1 MISMNF
7 ILLNNRKLPQY
18 LLALFFN
25 IVSIYCLAQTPVV
38 SCPST
43 FSDGHGIHKLTE
55 VMVYDGPVCMKASL
69 VPEYK
74 INKEVWVLDTLRDPS
89 VVCAYEKIPH
99 YNVLNAK
106 GAAYCERTTAPVQV
120 KCMSLSFSANS

>member
-74 INKEVWVLDTLRDPS
+74 KNKEVWVLDTLRDPS

-99 YNVLNAK
+99 YIVLNAK
-106 GAAYCERTTAPVQV
+106 GAAYCEKTTAPVQV
-120 KCMSLSFSANS
+120 KCMP

>member
-25 IVSIYCLAQTPVV
+25 IVSINCLAQTPVV
-38 SCPST
+38 SCPSS

-69 VPEYK
+69 VHEYK
-74 INKEVWVLDTLRDPS
+74 KTKKYGFWI
-89 VVCAYEKIPH
+89 H
-99 YNVLNAK
+99 
-106 GAAYCERTTAPVQV
+106 
-120 KCMSLSFSANS
+120 

>member
-25 IVSIYCLAQTPVV
+25 IVSINCLAQTSVV
-38 SCPST
+38 SCPSS
-43 FSDGHGIHKLTE
+43 FSDAHGVHKLIN
-55 VMVYDGPVCMKASL
+55 VYAYDGPVCMKVSL

-74 INKEVWVLDTLRDPS
+74 KTNK
-89 VVCAYEKIPH
+89 YGI
-99 YNVLNAK
+99 
-106 GAAYCERTTAPVQV
+106 
-120 KCMSLSFSANS
+120 

>member
-7 ILLNNRKLPQY
+7 ILLNNQKLPQY

-25 IVSIYCLAQTPVV
+25 IVSINCLAQTSVV

-74 INKEVWVLDTLRDPS
+74 KNKEVWVLNTLMDPS

-99 YNVLNAK
+99 YIVLNAK

-120 KCMSLSFSANS
+120 KCMP

>member
-7 ILLNNRKLPQY
+7 IVLNNRKLPQY

-25 IVSIYCLAQTPVV
+25 IVSIYCLAQTSVV

-74 INKEVWVLDTLRDPS
+74 KNKEVWVLDTLMDPS

-99 YNVLNAK
+99 YIVLNAK

-120 KCMSLSFSANS
+120 KCMP

>member
-1 MISMNF
+1 MNF

-25 IVSIYCLAQTPVV
+25 IVSINCLAQTPVV

-43 FSDGHGIHKLTE
+43 FSEGHVIHKLDD
-55 VMVYDGPVCMKASL
+55 VYVYDGPVCMDVSL

-74 INKEVWVLDTLRDPS
+74 KNKEVWDLDTLREPS
-89 VVCAYEKIPH
+89 LVCTYENTRH
-99 YNVLNAK
+99 YVVLNAK
-106 GAAYCERTTAPVQV
+106 EAAYCEKTKSPVEV
-120 KCMSLSFSANS
+120 KCMPK

>member
-1 MISMNF
+1 MFLMMGINF
-7 ILLNNRKLPQY
+7 MLLNNQKN
-18 LLALFFN
+18 AILFSVYFLGLISFN
-25 IVSIYCLAQTPVV
+25 CYAQTPVV
-38 SCPST
+38 SCPPT

-74 INKEVWVLDTLRDPS
+74 KNKEVWVLDTLRDPS

-99 YNVLNAK
+99 YIVLNAK
-106 GAAYCERTTAPVQV
+106 GAAYCERTMAPVQV
-120 KCMSLSFSANS
+120 KCMP